1 MLQAMKPPLDNA
13 VTDFSDEEHRAGLIE
28 SQQFHPSIPP

>member
-1 MLQAMKPPLDNA
+1 MPQAMKRPLDNA
-13 VTDFSDEEHRAGLIE
+13 ITNFSDEEQRAGLVE